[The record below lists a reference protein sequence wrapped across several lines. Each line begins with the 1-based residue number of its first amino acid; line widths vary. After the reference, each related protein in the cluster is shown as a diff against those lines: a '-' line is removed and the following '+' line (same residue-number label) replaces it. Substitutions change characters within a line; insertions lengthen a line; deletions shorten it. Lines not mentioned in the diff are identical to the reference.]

1 VTLFFSQIGSTR
13 VVIHARRETVLLSP
27 ALPPEGVREEQRSL
41 SVLVPVD
48 MLLEVWI
55 DVSEEQL
62 EVVPFLLLEVSVI
75 LKSVQDVI
83 DY

>member
-1 VTLFFSQIGSTR
+1 
-13 VVIHARRETVLLSP
+13 LSP
-27 ALPPEGVREEQRSL
+27 ALPPEGVRKEQRSL

-48 MLLEVWI
+48 MLLEVGI
-55 DVSEEQL
+55 DVSEKQL
-62 EVVPFLLLEVSVI
+62 EVVPFFLLEVSVI